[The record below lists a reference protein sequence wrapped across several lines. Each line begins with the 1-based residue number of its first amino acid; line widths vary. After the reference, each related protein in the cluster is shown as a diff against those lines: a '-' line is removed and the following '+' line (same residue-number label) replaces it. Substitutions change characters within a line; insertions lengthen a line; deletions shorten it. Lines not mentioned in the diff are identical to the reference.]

1 MKSSE
6 DLRRQ
11 LRALHKKSYPAY
23 KSLQGAY
30 AFPDYEFY
38 IDHVQGDPFASPS
51 RVSIRIDHKKN
62 GFPRSYYRE
71 DHTKTALEDFL
82 IRKFY
87 QAAFPYQKKASGSG
101 KSGLIAISR
110 CGQEILSRTACQ
122 ITPQEIWVHFEI
134 GFPAYGRTIQADE
147 LEKILFH
154 YLPDCVQRSLYYS
167 RLPEKE
173 VRSCIFL
180 AEDQHFLR
188 KQLDTKGL
196 CAFVANG
203 SILPRQSGVSS
214 LPMKQAVPFQSP
226 DTLEVSFELPHKGI
240 IKGMGIPKGVT
251 LIIGGGYHGKST
263 LLRALELGV
272 YDHIAGD
279 GREFVITD
287 SSAFKIRA
295 EDGRCIKHTD
305 ISLFIH
311 NLPNQKNTSDFST
324 EDASGSTSQAAN
336 VAEAWEAN
344 SRLFLM
350 DEDTT
355 ATNFMVRD
363 SLMAEMINEEKEP
376 ITPFLTRIRQLYL
389 SAGISTIM
397 AAGSCGAY
405 FHAADTIIQMDCYQA
420 LDVTAKAKGL
430 AQKYPVPF
438 LTDDRLPEN
447 HPVPGSQ
454 RCILTSPLKD
464 ERRTKI
470 KVFDKSS
477 FSIGKNTVDLRY
489 IEQLADTEQTR
500 ALAYCLAL
508 ALQKY
513 AKKKLTL
520 SEIVKNLTDQIQKEG
535 LGSLPGLRYVPSG
548 LALPRI
554 QEIYACLNRYRENS

>member
-6 DLRRQ
+6 DLRKQ
-11 LRALHKKSYPAY
+11 LRAIHKKSYPAY

-30 AFPDYEFY
+30 AFPGYEFY

-51 RVSIRIDHKKN
+51 RVSIRVDHKEN
-62 GFPRSYYRE
+62 GFPSSYYQE
-71 DHTKTALEDFL
+71 HHTKTALEDFL

-87 QAAFPYQKKASGSG
+87 QAAAPYQKKAAGSG

-122 ITPQEIWVHFEI
+122 ITSREIWVHFEI

-154 YLPDCVQRSLYYS
+154 FLPQCVHHSLYYS
-167 RLPEKE
+167 RLSEKE

-188 KQLDTKGL
+188 TQLDAQGL

-214 LPMKQAVPFQSP
+214 LPMKQAVPFRSP
-226 DTLEVSFELPHKGI
+226 DTLEVTFQLPHKGT

-272 YDHIAGD
+272 YNHIAGD

-287 SSAFKIRA
+287 ASAFKIRA

-311 NLPNQKNTSDFST
+311 NLPNQKDTSDFST

-336 VAEAWEAN
+336 VAEAWEAQ
-344 SRLFLM
+344 SHLFLM

-363 SLMAEMINEEKEP
+363 SLMAEMIHEEKEP
-376 ITPFLTRIRQLYL
+376 ITPFLSRIRQLYL

-405 FHAADTIIQMDCYQA
+405 FHASDTIIQMDCYQA
-420 LDVTAKAKGL
+420 LDVTQQAKKL
-430 AQKYPVPF
+430 AEKYPVNF
-438 LTDDRLPEN
+438 LGNDRLPEN
-447 HPVPGSQ
+447 HPVPGLK
-454 RCILTSPLKD
+454 RCILSSPLRE

-470 KVFDKSS
+470 KVFDKNS

-489 IEQLADTEQTR
+489 IEQLTDPEQTR
-500 ALAYCLAL
+500 SLAYCLSA

-513 AKKKLTL
+513 AGKNLTL
-520 SEIVKNLTDQIQKEG
+520 SEIIRKLTQQIQKEG

-548 LALPRI
+548 LALPRV